1 MRRKKDKSNGITALY
16 ERLSRDDDNAGESNS
31 IVHQKQM
38 LEDYAMKHGF
48 TNLVHF
54 TDDGWS
60 GATFDRPSWNR
71 LVEGVKNGEITA
83 CICKDMSRIGRD
95 HLQVGFFTDI
105 LFREKEVRF
114 IAINNGI
121 DSDRQET
128 SEFAPFLNIMNE
140 WFVRDTSKKIKAVL
154 KSRGSSGNAH
164 TSNIPPYGY
173 LKDPE
178 NPDHWI
184 IDLEH
189 FGINRE
195 GKLPWLSAV
204 EEEKYQEGMAWKRQV
219 HKKNGT
225 KLLETYSYLSSEGRL
240 LEYLDSL
247 LKKNGV
253 KYKEPDFTDI
263 FESVY
268 EKQSDR
274 YFSEFIKL
282 CATFV
287 ALFKS
292 QGHKID
298 DLGSLQDNGVSSQKP
313 FFRKRNAAFKMIVR
327 PLMEAYDAFLRE
339 KGAVDFADMIN
350 LAAENVTAG
359 QKVHPYRYVII
370 DEYQDISYAR
380 YRLVKAI
387 LDQTGA
393 NLLCVGDD
401 WQSIYRFAGSDI
413 SLFTDFERYFG
424 RSVIMRLERTYRN
437 SQQLIDEAGRFVL
450 RNPYQLKKSLVSPKS
465 LDYPIS
471 FFCYDI
477 APFQMLR
484 KAIDKIISEFG
495 KDSSILI
502 LGRNKFD
509 FEILIG
515 SQLFQ
520 WHRDGTLM
528 YWDSPETPIRFLTA
542 HKSKGLE
549 ADNVILLNFQN
560 STLGFPNK
568 IADDP
573 VLALVLAE
581 PEDFLYAEERRLL
594 YVALTRTKN
603 RVFVLT
609 DSRKPSEFFKEFK
622 PSKSVFILNKETDIA
637 DLPCCPKCR
646 TGHLLSRR
654 NERTGKFFVGCSNY
668 PKCDYVVRDVTVL
681 TEQKVCP
688 QCGGFLV
695 RRRGQYGEFYG
706 CTNYPRCSYTEQI
719 SVEKKTGN

>member
-1 MRRKKDKSNGITALY
+1 MGFFQKIIDDFGLGQHKVDEEALY
-16 ERLSRDDDNAGESNS
+16 AQIALFKDDLKAQEGKYTNQDEAIQFRDKWADLYKEAKAARLGKKSPLWEER
-31 IVHQKQM
+31 KQ
-38 LEDYAMKHGF
+38 
-48 TNLVHF
+48 F
-54 TDDGWS
+54 TD
-60 GATFDRPSWNR
+60 TFDRLAEVLTGYNSAVIAAESKRCDALLSDIDGKNLDPQQRAVVLCNEKR
-71 LVEGVKNGEITA
+71 MLVLAGAGSGKTLTIAGKVKYLCQEKGVSPE
-83 CICKDMSRIGRD
+83 
-95 HLQVGFFTDI
+95 DI
-105 LFREKEVRF
+105 LLIAFTHKSAEEMTDRISGKLGIPVSATTFHKLGLDLIRE
-114 IAINNGI
+114 A
-121 DSDRQET
+121 
-128 SEFAPFLNIMNE
+128 
-140 WFVRDTSKKIKAVL
+140 
-154 KSRGSSGNAH
+154 
-164 TSNIPPYGY
+164 
-173 LKDPE
+173 
-178 NPDHWI
+178 
-184 IDLEH
+184 
-189 FGINRE
+189 E
-195 GKLPWLSAV
+195 GK
-204 EEEKYQEGMAWKRQV
+204 R
-219 HKKNGT
+219 
-225 KLLETYSYLSSEGRL
+225 
-240 LEYLDSL
+240 
-247 LKKNGV
+247 
-253 KYKEPDFTDI
+253 PD
-263 FESVY
+263 V
-268 EKQSDR
+268 
-274 YFSEFIKL
+274 
-282 CATFV
+282 
-287 ALFKS
+287 
-292 QGHKID
+292 
-298 DLGSLQDNGVSSQKP
+298 
-313 FFRKRNAAFKMIVR
+313 
-327 PLMEAYDAFLRE
+327 
-339 KGAVDFADMIN
+339 
-350 LAAENVTAG
+350 
-359 QKVHPYRYVII
+359 
-370 DEYQDISYAR
+370 
-380 YRLVKAI
+380 
-387 LDQTGA
+387 
-393 NLLCVGDD
+393 
-401 WQSIYRFAGSDI
+401 
-413 SLFTDFERYFG
+413 
-424 RSVIMRLERTYRN
+424 
-437 SQQLIDEAGRFVL
+437 
-450 RNPYQLKKSLVSPKS
+450 YQLKKSLVSPKS

>member
-1 MRRKKDKSNGITALY
+1 
-16 ERLSRDDDNAGESNS
+16 
-31 IVHQKQM
+31 
-38 LEDYAMKHGF
+38 
-48 TNLVHF
+48 
-54 TDDGWS
+54 
-60 GATFDRPSWNR
+60 
-71 LVEGVKNGEITA
+71 
-83 CICKDMSRIGRD
+83 
-95 HLQVGFFTDI
+95 
-105 LFREKEVRF
+105 
-114 IAINNGI
+114 
-121 DSDRQET
+121 
-128 SEFAPFLNIMNE
+128 
-140 WFVRDTSKKIKAVL
+140 
-154 KSRGSSGNAH
+154 
-164 TSNIPPYGY
+164 
-173 LKDPE
+173 
-178 NPDHWI
+178 
-184 IDLEH
+184 
-189 FGINRE
+189 
-195 GKLPWLSAV
+195 
-204 EEEKYQEGMAWKRQV
+204 
-219 HKKNGT
+219 
-225 KLLETYSYLSSEGRL
+225 
-240 LEYLDSL
+240 
-247 LKKNGV
+247 
-253 KYKEPDFTDI
+253 
-263 FESVY
+263 
-268 EKQSDR
+268 
-274 YFSEFIKL
+274 
-282 CATFV
+282 
-287 ALFKS
+287 
-292 QGHKID
+292 
-298 DLGSLQDNGVSSQKP
+298 
-313 FFRKRNAAFKMIVR
+313 MIVR

-350 LAAENVTAG
+350 LAAENITAG